1 MTMETHRKNS
11 MEKTG
16 YIRKSGPGNSVFMM
30 EMIMVVFFFALS
42 VSVCI
47 SMFVKA
53 DSMSRLAADI
63 NKAVTKA
70 ETIGEI
76 FKAGELEH
84 YRNYPETERGKVR
97 KTDSYL
103 FGWDEEWNPSEASIP
118 ERWVAGTDWED
129 FPAYYGSVRVSR
141 EKEGK
146 GFLETAAIDIM
157 RTRDMKSLYELE
169 VSVYTCEEGVE

>member
-103 FGWDEEWNPSEASIP
+103 FGWDGILPRHPSRRGGLPEQIGRIFRLITEA
-118 ERWVAGTDWED
+118 
-129 FPAYYGSVRVSR
+129 
-141 EKEGK
+141 
-146 GFLETAAIDIM
+146 
-157 RTRDMKSLYELE
+157 
-169 VSVYTCEEGVE
+169 